1 MAHKCRCLWRAGRA
15 VRSVRSETRLV
26 SSEPFSSAPAGLFWS
41 RALRKWII
49 SDVISRALC
58 SLSFH
63 SLSVR
68 TSLSSYLFYFGHF
81 EISPSPCPPFHS
93 SRLSLVSS
101 SFPPP
106 VSPHSSV
113 AFSLSLF
120 ALVVPLVALLSE
132 TSFLSFFV
140 SLSYSVAFISLP
152 SSSPSLSRGSF
163 HTSSWHLSVLS
174 SFSLLTTTSSSSTI
188 LFFFSLSLSAFIIF
202 FPQKTFH
209 WPLWITQRFIRFIAL
224 VRASGVVCVCVCV
237 CI

>member
-1 MAHKCRCLWRAGRA
+1 MSLASRAGREKRKKWNSSRLLWA
-15 VRSVRSETRLV
+15 IQLGPGGSLLESGSEEMNHFWCDISCSLLPFLSLAQCSNFSLLV
-26 SSEPFSSAPAGLFWS
+26 SLLFWPFWNFPFS
-41 RALRKWII
+41 
-49 SDVISRALC
+49 V
-58 SLSFH
+58 
-63 SLSVR
+63 
-68 TSLSSYLFYFGHF
+68 
-81 EISPSPCPPFHS
+81 PSFHS
-93 SRLSLVSS
+93 SRLPLVSS

-163 HTSSWHLSVLS
+163 HMSSWRLSVLS

-188 LFFFSLSLSAFIIF
+188 LFFSLSLSLCFYYF
-202 FPQKTFH
+202 FPPEDFSLTSVNN
-209 WPLWITQRFIRFIAL
+209 PE
-224 VRASGVVCVCVCV
+224 VY
-237 CI
+237 